1 MCDEKHRKGLDS
13 QEEQTEAGT
22 LGRGLGKA
30 FREIAVIEADS
41 ELISDHSLC

>member
-1 MCDEKHRKGLDS
+1 MCDKKHQKGLDS
-13 QEEQTEAGT
+13 QEEQTEAET

-30 FREIAVIEADS
+30 FHEIAVMEADS